1 MISSSSP
8 LSYRQRNESNDSVIS
23 KIYKK
28 NTPIELLTLKNQT
41 AFGLRAIP
49 KLSFELN
56 SSDKEKRINALVFLT
71 KILHKPEN
79 ITQGLSHDL
88 INLLLYIIEEE
99 SNIEKQLATNCL
111 YIMSSTYLGSHSLIT
126 EKAFYVLK
134 EELSAKDFSTRKNIY
149 EIFNRICSRDI
160 DGVNFFLSSNFYY
173 DFLCALKK
181 ENFELQ
187 NIILDLLYHCIL
199 RGQEP
204 FIPDQA
210 LLFHSLEVFSDF
222 LEPHIPSQLK
232 VVAEKCIMALCFY
245 KDAKI
250 HACNIMLIPK
260 LVKLLTHR
268 KREVRANAAGALM
281 NISIDDD
288 AKKIISKTKAMIYLI
303 NMLNDN
309 HQDSILYSLKAL
321 TNISEEYTARYQ
333 LIDNLNKFEVF
344 VNHSNDNIS
353 HAAKK
358 AIETISWKP

>member
-1 MISSSSP
+1 
-8 LSYRQRNESNDSVIS
+8 
-23 KIYKK
+23 
-28 NTPIELLTLKNQT
+28 
-41 AFGLRAIP
+41 
-49 KLSFELN
+49 
-56 SSDKEKRINALVFLT
+56 
-71 KILHKPEN
+71 
-79 ITQGLSHDL
+79 
-88 INLLLYIIEEE
+88 
-99 SNIEKQLATNCL
+99 
-111 YIMSSTYLGSHSLIT
+111 MSSTYLYSHSLIT

-134 EELSAKDFSTRKNIY
+134 EELSSKDFSTRKNIY